1 MSMNELTA
9 QVRELKEL
17 RAMRDELEAEITSIE
32 DVLKAEMEAKG
43 AEEMVVDVY
52 KLKYSTVK
60 VSRFNTAAFKAT
72 HSALYD
78 QYTTQKEIKRFC
90 LA

>member
-1 MSMNELTA
+1 MNELAA

-17 RAMRDELEAEITSIE
+17 RAMREELEAEIASIE

-52 KLKYSTVK
+52 KVKYSTVK
-60 VSRFNTAAFKAT
+60 ASRFDTAAFKTT

-78 QYTTQKEIKRFC
+78 QYLTQKEIKRFSVV
-90 LA
+90 

>member
-1 MSMNELTA
+1 MSELAA

-17 RAMRDELEAEITSIE
+17 RAMREELEAEIASLE
-32 DVLKAEMEAKG
+32 DSVKAEMEARG

-52 KLKYSTVK
+52 KVKYSTVK
-60 VSRFNTAAFKAT
+60 VSRFDTAAFKAT

-78 QYTTQKEIKRFC
+78 QYLVPKEIKRFC